1 MTSHHWTRSF
11 TVESN
16 DIEFLIAL
24 LLEKENPLNTEI
36 LARALV
42 ERRITQ
48 EATLVQERFKNTRFY
63 NPSHSYEIGQ
73 RLAFPVMDYATAVV
87 VDVRTGENPEHDPFN
102 VIKVEFDAE
111 DDNAL
116 AGTTREF
123 AVNLQTPHVLAEDS
137 DAAGGSTGALNST
150 LSADEIMEN
159 MGDDIIY
166 TVENAL
172 AESDQLVQ
180 IGNYWFPLDIL
191 IDVNEG
197 HLHLVEAVLDIN
209 EGGPLLASQIIS
221 EIGGLDGSKAALQEF
236 SLNYA
241 MSEDDRFDEVGPAGE
256 VLWYLRRLEPKEVL
270 NTPQILQYTPIDYDK
285 SLLSEELRA
294 LEAEIDD
301 ERSALLHVT
310 SSNKQAT
317 ITLNY
322 PHRRAGTLPLNNR
335 LQGIF
340 PSGQQ
345 THRTYV
351 KLIDGQDGDV
361 FDGWVVRKDRY
372 VFGLAPFYRKHQ
384 IPVGA
389 YIQVERGENAGEF
402 VINYESYRPRT
413 EWIRLIVPKNNQIT
427 FENHKRSIGADYDD
441 LMILGV
447 DDLAELDALQQFYHD
462 QKRPLATI
470 MRALI
475 PSLGKLTPQGTVHAK
490 TLYSAVNAV
499 RRCPPGPIFATLV
512 ANPDFQDLGGYYWKI
527 ADL

>member
-1 MTSHHWTRSF
+1 MPSHHWTRSF

-24 LLEKENPLNTEI
+24 LLEKENPLNTET
-36 LARALV
+36 LARALI

-48 EATLVQERFKNTRFY
+48 EASLVQERFKNTRFY
-63 NPSHSYEIGQ
+63 NPSHSYEVGQ
-73 RLAFPVMDYATAVV
+73 RLAFPVMNYATAVI
-87 VDVRTGENPEHDPFN
+87 VDIRPGENPEHDPFK
-102 VIKVEFDAE
+102 VIKVEFDS
-111 DDNAL
+111 DDTPL

-123 AVNLQTPHVLAEDS
+123 AADLQTPHVLAEDS
-137 DAAGGSTGALNST
+137 DAAGGSTGALSNN
-150 LSADEIMEN
+150 LSADEILET

-172 AESDQLVQ
+172 EESDQLVQ
-180 IGNYWFPLDIL
+180 IGSQWFPLDIL
-191 IDVNEG
+191 TEVNEG

-209 EGGPLLASQIIS
+209 EGGPMHTPQLLA
-221 EIGGLDGSKAALQEF
+221 EIGGLDGGKTELQEF

-241 MSEDDRFDEVGPAGE
+241 MSEDDRFDEVGPAGK

-270 NTPQILQYTPIDYDK
+270 NTPQILQYTSIDYDK
-285 SLLSEELRA
+285 SLLDDDLRA

-301 ERSALLHVT
+301 ERSAVPQVT
-310 SSNKQAT
+310 SSNTTQAV

-322 PHRRAGTLPLNNR
+322 PHRRAGTLPLNNH

-351 KLIDGQDGDV
+351 KLIDGQDGDIY
-361 FDGWVVRKDRY
+361 DGWVVRKDRY

-389 YIQVERGENAGEF
+389 YVHVQRGENRGEYI
-402 VINYESYRPRT
+402 INYESYRPRT

-447 DDLAELDALQQFYHD
+447 DDLAGLDALQQFYHD